1 MSYSIGQYRFRGNG
15 CVTQIAGTSVAYVKT
30 QNDADAVDDTNS
42 ATFQDICIN
51 TPTLSENT
59 DYYLKLKVPQDL
71 NYAYTFQIR
80 LTRQNASTAEEKE
93 SYQYLR
99 GMSVAKPSV
108 SGTVQNVYTV
118 ALYDTGINGQVA
130 AMIPID
136 YKPNQG
142 IQTTNGLL
150 YKDKS
155 QGVYYLGKGG
165 TSAVQTDKYNDIS
178 MVANWISTPGE
189 YYGILEIVFRPVAAG
204 FNQILL
210 YMNRTAEDYN
220 IQRHVDSS
228 DLSKIEYGRIIDKNR
243 FSYTLCSLTD
253 LVSRLNSAEKPS
265 LARIGVWGRPGL
277 FMAVNGEEIRIGAS
291 GFYEMDVLPITSLG
305 IYAPDGDYTN
315 NFTIDYT
322 IEDK

>member
-1 MSYSIGQYRFRGNG
+1 MYSIGQYRYRGTG
-15 CVTQIAGTSVAYVKT
+15 CATKITGTSVAYVNT
-30 QNDADAVDDTNS
+30 QNDSDAADDSDT
-42 ATFQDICIN
+42 ATFKDICIN

-71 NYAYTFQIR
+71 NYAYTFQVR
-80 LTRQNASTAEEKE
+80 LTRQNANTAEERE

-99 GMSVAKPSV
+99 GMSVAKPAV
-108 SGTVQNVYTV
+108 SGTAKNVYTV
-118 ALYDTGINGQVA
+118 ALYDTEINGRIA
-130 AMIPID
+130 AMVPID
-136 YKPNQG
+136 YKPNHG
-142 IQTTNGLL
+142 ISTTNGLL
-150 YKDKS
+150 YRDSS
-155 QGVYYLGKGG
+155 QGIYYLGKGG
-165 TSAVQTDKYNDIS
+165 TSAVRTDKYNDIS
-178 MVANWISTPGE
+178 MVANWISAPSD

-210 YMNRTAEDYN
+210 QMNRTAEDYN
-220 IQRHVDSS
+220 IQRRVDPN
-228 DLSKIEYGRIIDKNR
+228 DLSKIEYGRVIDKNK
-243 FSYTLCSLTD
+243 FSYSLYSLND
-253 LVSRLNSAEKPS
+253 LVRRLSSADKPS

-291 GFYEMDVLPITSLG
+291 GFYEMDVLPITSFG